1 MPPDAALITRTML
14 ADTGLF
20 AGGALVLALVC
31 LAAPAERR
39 RGIIP
44 LAVVAAVGLSA
55 ALRAAALP
63 GRDQPADAGDD
74 PA

>member
-44 LAVVAAVGLSA
+44 LAVVAAVGLSGLY
-55 ALRAAALP
+55 ALQRLP
-63 GRDQPADAGDD
+63 GLDQPADAGDD